1 MNTKFHTNKNDLFR
15 RVFYGR
21 RQGHKL
27 HPKQAR
33 LVESFLPSIRI
44 TDFAAAPRRAFTQNN
59 FEPENLVMEI
69 GFGGGEHLAA
79 QAEANPNVGFIG
91 CEPFLN
97 GVAKL
102 LNHIQQNDLLNIRI
116 LGFLRDVM
124 IAASLGA
131 GPLADIFVVAFRLP
145 NLFRRLFAEGAFNSA
160 FVPVFAKRMEAEGVD
175 AARKLSAEVLSVL
188 LAGLI
193 VFTLLAEWYMPYLV
207 HALHDAGS
215 NFANPVFIFFIL
227 ALTFSITYTLDN
239 DLFCRLCCNS
249 AKFNRRQF
257 LTKKFTDFRIL
268 LNFSGFV

>member
-1 MNTKFHTNKNDLFR
+1 MSTKSHTNKNDLIR

-27 HPKQAR
+27 HPKQAH

-44 TDFAAAPRRAFTQNN
+44 TDFAAAPMRAFTHNN

-116 LGFLRDVM
+116 HDEDARDLIELMPDSCLAAVYLLYPDPWPKKKHHKRRFVNPENLHHIHRLLQPDGMFYFSSDIPDYVSWALMHIRDHGGFEWQAR
-124 IAASLGA
+124 ASADWQNPFA
-131 GPLADIFVVAFRLP
+131 GWVRT
-145 NLFRRLFAEGAFNSA
+145 RYEE
-160 FVPVFAKRMEAEGVD
+160 K
-175 AARKLSAEVLSVL
+175 
-188 LAGLI
+188 
-193 VFTLLAEWYMPYLV
+193 
-207 HALHDAGS
+207 
-215 NFANPVFIFFIL
+215 
-227 ALTFSITYTLDN
+227 ALTAWRMPTYLQ
-239 DLFCRLCCNS
+239 FQ
-249 AKFNRRQF
+249 NRKYIRPGY
-257 LTKKFTDFRIL
+257 L
-268 LNFSGFV
+268 